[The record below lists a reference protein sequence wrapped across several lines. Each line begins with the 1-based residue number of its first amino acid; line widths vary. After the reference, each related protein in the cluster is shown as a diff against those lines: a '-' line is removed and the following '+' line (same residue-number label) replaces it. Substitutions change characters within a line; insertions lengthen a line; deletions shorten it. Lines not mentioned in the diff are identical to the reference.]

1 MKGPKTEEERS
12 DTKGPRTQENETN
25 FRCPEVRL
33 GPLPPGPLDNSNFG
47 DGYSKHLKKL
57 QEHGGIPVFPERQL
71 GSRRVILK
79 PSVSRG
85 PFRIFPNGPLDTSDV
100 VVSSRNLRC
109 PEVRLGFP

>member
-33 GPLPPGPLDNSNFG
+33 GPLPPGPLDTSNFA

-57 QEHGGIPVFPERQL
+57 LKNIRE
-71 GSRRVILK
+71 ILCL
-79 PSVSRG
+79 
-85 PFRIFPNGPLDTSDV
+85 PNANSDL
-100 VVSSRNLRC
+100 VVSS
-109 PEVRLGFP
+109 